1 MNPTEQILPKVY
13 RGILKISRRR
23 GLLTLGRLNH
33 RLFQSGQYFQLPTG
47 NRFFLPPD
55 PHFFGYMAGHES
67 HIARLIS
74 EIVRP
79 GDVCLDVGA
88 NIGYFALQ
96 LAARSGP
103 DGLTVAYEPDSGN
116 FAMLTT
122 NADLARSEG
131 LQIECVASAVSDS
144 AGSCRLIHGGEST
157 LHTVSTALSADDE
170 SPELEVSKVK
180 LDDEIQRVAPS
191 RIIRLVK
198 IDVEG
203 HEIEVLSGMI
213 RSIEKR
219 LIQHAVIEVSPGDIA
234 TKFQE
239 ILDNHSGSISRVRCW
254 VDGQWI
260 TTKVSSLEH
269 RTDVHVSFGS

>member
-1 MNPTEQILPKVY
+1 MNPTEQILPNVY
-13 RGILKISRRR
+13 RAILKISRRR

-33 RLFQSGQYFQLPTG
+33 RLFPSGQHFHLPTG

-55 PHFFGYMAGHES
+55 PHFFGYMAGHEP
-67 HIARLIS
+67 HIARLIT
-74 EIVRP
+74 EIVQP

-116 FAMLTT
+116 FAMLKT
-122 NADLARSEG
+122 NADLARTEG
-131 LQIECVASAVSDS
+131 LRIECVASAVSDS
-144 AGSCRLIHGGEST
+144 AGSCRLVRGEEST
-157 LHTVSTALSADDE
+157 LHTVSTAHSTGDE
-170 SPELEVSKVK
+170 STGLEVSRVK

-203 HEIEVLSGMI
+203 HEVEALSGMI
-213 RSIEKR
+213 KSIENR
-219 LIQHAVIEVSPGDIA
+219 LVQHAVIEVSPGDIA
-234 TKFQE
+234 TRFQD
-239 ILDNHSGSISRVRCW
+239 ILDNHSASISTVRCW
-254 VDGQWI
+254 VDGQWV
-260 TTKVSSLEH
+260 TTKVDSLEH
-269 RTDVHVSFGS
+269 RTDVHITFGS